1 MAIPKT
7 LAEELEQLKRSTSE
21 WFSIEEIKKRDGQ
34 LEIAA
39 RYIREGTNEELI
51 VKRDAREL
59 YKRLENWA
67 ARLLET
73 EALRFEKRLWEIC
86 TDNTYVPSTED
97 TLVLRDQLIS
107 YVTESAEKLK
117 TEIMAFS
124 GYKPERHEEPWSAL
138 NRTPK
143 SIAQE
148 ISITIPL
155 AGEIARLE
163 SVESGYDPIDSL
175 GYAEIRI
182 ERFLRSNFSKIPHP
196 FDPARICTV
205 PAAELTK
212 AIRLLTF
219 VIFKNVSETRLV
231 GLERRFVSVFTRYLS
246 CSRES
251 SGPVV
256 DQVVSLFEPCLKK
269 LAFLFDIKN
278 GSGGSIWGSGL
289 SDLLPGLK
297 ISAVNLK
304 EAGESYWKTQSVED
318 GVLRVAFQLRHKVRT
333 RRTSIR
339 ITNTRGTPF
348 LQP

>member
-73 EALRFEKRLWEIC
+73 EALRLEKRLWEIC

-231 GLERRFVSVFTRYLS
+231 GLERRFVSVFMRYLS

-256 DQVVSLFEPCLKK
+256 DQVVSLFEPWLKK
-269 LAFLFDIKN
+269 TRVPFRHKERFWRINLGFWSIRSSSWFENLCRK
-278 GSGGSIWGSGL
+278 SQGGW
-289 SDLLPGLK
+289 
-297 ISAVNLK
+297 
-304 EAGESYWKTQSVED
+304 
-318 GVLRVAFQLRHKVRT
+318 GVLLENPVC
-333 RRTSIR
+333 
-339 ITNTRGTPF
+339 
-348 LQP
+348 

>member
-1 MAIPKT
+1 MKSRGPH
-7 LAEELEQLKRSTSE
+7 
-21 WFSIEEIKKRDGQ
+21 
-34 LEIAA
+34 
-39 RYIREGTNEELI
+39 
-51 VKRDAREL
+51 
-59 YKRLENWA
+59 
-67 ARLLET
+67 
-73 EALRFEKRLWEIC
+73 
-86 TDNTYVPSTED
+86 STE
-97 TLVLRDQLIS
+97 
-107 YVTESAEKLK
+107 
-117 TEIMAFS
+117 
-124 GYKPERHEEPWSAL
+124 H
-138 NRTPK
+138 PK

-231 GLERRFVSVFTRYLS
+231 GLERRFVSVFMRYLS

-339 ITNTRGTPF
+339 ITNTRDTRISF

>member
-117 TEIMAFS
+117 TEIMAF
-124 GYKPERHEEPWSAL
+124 
-138 NRTPK
+138 
-143 SIAQE
+143 
-148 ISITIPL
+148 
-155 AGEIARLE
+155 
-163 SVESGYDPIDSL
+163 L
-175 GYAEIRI
+175 GI
-182 ERFLRSNFSKIPHP
+182 NQK
-196 FDPARICTV
+196 DM
-205 PAAELTK
+205 K
-212 AIRLLTF
+212 
-219 VIFKNVSETRLV
+219 
-231 GLERRFVSVFTRYLS
+231 
-246 CSRES
+246 
-251 SGPVV
+251 
-256 DQVVSLFEPCLKK
+256 
-269 LAFLFDIKN
+269 
-278 GSGGSIWGSGL
+278 SGGPHSTEH
-289 SDLLPGLK
+289 PK
-297 ISAVNLK
+297 A
-304 EAGESYWKTQSVED
+304 
-318 GVLRVAFQLRHKVRT
+318 
-333 RRTSIR
+333 
-339 ITNTRGTPF
+339 
-348 LQP
+348 